1 MNIKSKISTKTF
13 LAISG
18 ANQFGSALTSLS
30 FMVVAV
36 NQFGSAGVV
45 GMLIAYYFGISLG
58 GLVVAYAARFGA
70 ATRVVA
76 MVEGLRAIIMLLI
89 AIENPSNML
98 GIIGAYFAISLLE
111 SIYHANRYHY
121 INSVFSNDDE
131 KNKFISTLQAID
143 SSTSVIGPMIA
154 GALIAASSARVG
166 FFIDAATFM
175 ISFMLW
181 IKIAQKH
188 PCATSNKL
196 SLLDGYKIIWQT
208 KPLLF
213 INVARALGNSAFVFW
228 NIFLPIAIIKYMQG
242 DSFSLIQGAATGAF
256 AFGIVIVNIIT
267 PSVANKIKCKT
278 EDGFL
283 RVAAIGCIVSIAI
296 LTYIYFHEASI
307 PVLVGVAFTLGAA
320 VAGFRTSII
329 IIGQRV
335 TPKELLH
342 LAIASGD
349 SVVRLFTA
357 FSALVIGMLMQ
368 FTGVGLLGWGVMI
381 ICFILTFGALVIL
394 GRLSAGRLTPLRP

>member
-1 MNIKSKISTKTF
+1 MNIKYRISTKLF

-18 ANQFGSALTSLS
+18 SNQFGSALTSLS

-36 NQFGSAGVV
+36 KQFGSAGVV

-58 GLVVAYAARFGA
+58 GLVVAYIARFGA

-76 MVEGLRAIIMLLI
+76 MVEGLRAIILLLI

-98 GIIGAYFAISLLE
+98 GIVGAYFVISLLE

-121 INSVFSNDDE
+121 INSAFSNDDE
-131 KNKFISTLQAID
+131 KSKFISTLQAID
-143 SSTSVIGPMIA
+143 SSASVIGPMIA
-154 GALIAASSARVG
+154 GVLIAATSTRVA
-166 FFIDAATFM
+166 FSIDAATFI
-175 ISFMLW
+175 ISCMLW
-181 IKIAQKH
+181 IKIAQKN
-188 PCATSNKL
+188 PCVTNNKL
-196 SLLDGYKIIWQT
+196 SLLDGYKVIWQT
-208 KPLLF
+208 KSLLF

-228 NIFLPIAIIKYMQG
+228 NIFLPIAIIKFTQG
-242 DSFSLIQGAATGAF
+242 DNFSLIQGVATGAF
-256 AFGIVIVNIIT
+256 AFGIVVVNIII
-267 PSVANKIKCKT
+267 PSVANKAKCKI

-283 RVAAIGCIVSIAI
+283 KVAAIGCLLSIAI
-296 LTYIYFHEASI
+296 LTYIYFHEVSTPA
-307 PVLVGVAFTLGAA
+307 LVGVAFTLGGA

-357 FSALVIGMLMQ
+357 FSALFIGMLVQ
-368 FTGVGLLGWGVMI
+368 LTGIGVLGWGVMI
-381 ICFILTFGALVIL
+381 ICFILTFSALAIL
-394 GRLSAGRLTPLRP
+394 VRLVALPLK